1 MDILDQVLEL
11 LIVFATTTGIKI
23 VISIIILI
31 VGLKLIKVLLK
42 VISKSKGFAK
52 IDPSAHG
59 FIRSFVSISLKILLG
74 ISIATFL
81 GLEMT
86 SVLAVLASAGLAIGL
101 ALQGALGNLAGGLM
115 ILIFKPFRVGD
126 YIDNHTDAGTVS
138 EINIFY
144 TVLKTIDN
152 NRIMLPNG
160 SLTNTSIV
168 NYSMED
174 KRRIDLVFTTAY
186 DADIEKVK
194 SILTSIASDHEFAL
208 DQPAE
213 PFCRLT
219 EHGDSSLSFAL
230 RVWTMAENYWP
241 MRFDLI
247 EQVKHAF
254 DQNNIEIPY
263 PQLDVHLD
271 QKK

>member
-1 MDILDQVLEL
+1 
-11 LIVFATTTGIKI
+11 
-23 VISIIILI
+23 
-31 VGLKLIKVLLK
+31 
-42 VISKSKGFAK
+42 
-52 IDPSAHG
+52 
-59 FIRSFVSISLKILLG
+59 
-74 ISIATFL
+74 
-81 GLEMT
+81 
-86 SVLAVLASAGLAIGL
+86 
-101 ALQGALGNLAGGLM
+101 
-115 ILIFKPFRVGD
+115 
-126 YIDNHTDAGTVS
+126 
-138 EINIFY
+138 
-144 TVLKTIDN
+144 
-152 NRIMLPNG
+152 
-160 SLTNTSIV
+160 
-168 NYSMED
+168 MED

-194 SILTSIASDHEFAL
+194 SILISIASDHEFAL